1 MVSTL
6 LCFSASINLTPSSS
20 SYGEQ
25 GSVIIHQTL
34 FDMFPPAS
42 FDPKRILPLTSNEFI
57 LRILVPEVA
66 LRLIME
72 DRDLEGDDG
81 MHEALIVLRE
91 SSTYGVAMFPEDG
104 GGGSTGRKRKDDAMW
119 VGDKIVME
127 RARKRR
133 KELEEEEEQEE
144 REEARRI
151 AEIEAGV
158 ETRAKKMGSKKRKGK
173 QREEQQL
180 EDQPPVERPR
190 PRPRPVAKASSSMSV
205 LPLSGDDEQ
214 PQMRQPHAQLEF
226 PPNKGIT
233 RSHSLERSDST
244 VGVNFYDGDE
254 EDHVNLEIE
263 DFYDIKTPVRRHSR
277 SSDHRGAK
285 NISDDE
291 QTPKPS
297 ILPLIGGSN
306 DNVKPLMIARS
317 RQSQK
322 NDSE

>member
-1 MVSTL
+1 MTIL
-6 LCFSASINLTPSSS
+6 LCFIASINVTSYSS

-42 FDPKRILPLTSNEFI
+42 FDPTRILPLTSNEFI

-81 MHEALIVLRE
+81 IHEALIVLRE

-104 GGGSTGRKRKDDAMW
+104 GEGNTGKKKRDDAMW

-151 AEIEAGV
+151 AESK
-158 ETRAKKMGSKKRKGK
+158 RAK
-173 QREEQQL
+173 
-180 EDQPPVERPR
+180 D
-190 PRPRPVAKASSSMSV
+190 
-205 LPLSGDDEQ
+205 
-214 PQMRQPHAQLEF
+214 
-226 PPNKGIT
+226 T
-233 RSHSLERSDST
+233 
-244 VGVNFYDGDE
+244 
-254 EDHVNLEIE
+254 
-263 DFYDIKTPVRRHSR
+263 
-277 SSDHRGAK
+277 
-285 NISDDE
+285 SDDE
-291 QTPKPS
+291 QTPRPV
-297 ILPLIGGSN
+297 IRPLIGGSN
-306 DNVKPLMIARS
+306 DNIKPLMIART
-317 RQSQK
+317 RKSQKK
-322 NDSE
+322 NDSG